1 MKNKEQNPY
10 KAACWREKARC
21 CAISPLTQAGL
32 INYRSNCRGTW
43 VVCIN
48 NFMKSFWK
56 RTTCP
61 LRRVFVL
68 AHALVFFLSQYCS
81 DSASNLNSW
90 NHPHKILFLFLFF
103 EGLTMVIVWINP
115 TWLAH
120 NPCTTCTCGSDK
132 SRKKSLNKT
141 FWSENLCKLS
151 TLGEWMLVRKL
162 IKKKWKKLW
171 LLLKWMKVVKS
182 SSQLNYKVQYILKM
196 KLRGSKSS
204 PARARCMQSSL
215 NCFHLSVRMMSSVF
229 RRTFSFLGVATIIH
243 IDGIPGP

>member
-1 MKNKEQNPY
+1 MKDVSKNKYLYFSVFHWNSLSGRTNLFPNGTHKFNIPTCHAEIEILWCCDAKQWRSRRMKNKEQNPY

-81 DSASNLNSW
+81 DAASNLNSW

-162 IKKKWKKLW
+162 IKKNE
-171 LLLKWMKVVKS
+171 KS
-182 SSQLNYKVQYILKM
+182 FDCCWNGWRSLSH
-196 KLRGSKSS
+196 LRS
-204 PARARCMQSSL
+204 
-215 NCFHLSVRMMSSVF
+215 
-229 RRTFSFLGVATIIH
+229 
-243 IDGIPGP
+243 